1 MLRPYGLLVF
11 CVLAP
16 AAAGAQVRFVAPVAP
31 VVPATPRLLLP
42 APVLTPAL
50 PHLTPAPP
58 RLTPA
63 LPGAAPVVPALGA
76 GAEVAPPAA
85 SKAELDFA
93 ADASA
98 RVALLADDIAAEAG
112 YRSSRMSGADFTAVV
127 AEAAAREDAA
137 AAPTPQAQA
146 AAVRVRAAL
155 LRVVRALLRPEQPLN
170 TQVRR
175 LLSVWQVFNEEMS
188 RAAAEK
194 GSLEGVAA
202 EAELFA
208 EQVER
213 SV

>member
-1 MLRPYGLLVF
+1 MRLL
-11 CVLAP
+11 LL
-16 AAAGAQVRFVAPVAP
+16 AAALTSLPASAQVRFVAPVAP
-31 VVPATPRLLLP
+31 VVPVAPRLVLP

-50 PHLTPAPP
+50 PNLTPAPP

-63 LPGAAPVVPALGA
+63 LPGPALQAPALGA
-76 GAEVAPPAA
+76 GAEVTPPAP
-85 SKAELDFA
+85 SQAELDFA
-93 ADASA
+93 ADASG

-112 YRSSRMSGADFTAVV
+112 YRSIRMSGADFSAVV

-137 AAPTPQAQA
+137 AAPTPQAGA

-155 LRVVRALLRPEQPLN
+155 LRVVKALLKPEQPLN

-175 LLSVWQVFNEEMS
+175 LLSVWQVFNEEMA

-194 GSLEGVAA
+194 RTLEGVAA

-208 EQVER
+208 EQVE
-213 SV
+213 SSA